1 MEIVPDAKIICFCGR
16 QISFSRA
23 DISDAIP
30 LTLQFI
36 YLDVDICVS
45 MSGDDKNNLQVY
57 TKNEEW
63 IKSRKQNVSVIGVLA
78 RCINLVA
85 YMTILTLMNLL

>member
-1 MEIVPDAKIICFCGR
+1 MQEKSHF
-16 QISFSRA
+16 QRA

-45 MSGDDKNNLQVY
+45 MSGDNKNNLQVY

-63 IKSRKQNVSVIGVLA
+63 IKSRKQNVSVIGVVF
-78 RCINLVA
+78 RCISLLVA
-85 YMTILTLMNLL
+85 